1 MKKYLKLIFIS
12 ILVFSVCGCS
22 NKDLLSQT
30 EEISNVIIKLYQ
42 DIYYDYSKLP
52 KESIKIINDLKDYEE
67 SNEKS
72 INLTKNMLLNP
83 ESYTEEKDSD
93 GVFLKDNEYHVYY
106 NKLKFIN
113 EDESGRKYAIVNAN
127 SEVAIIY
134 KDEWPILYKD
144 TKDNTNYRY
153 RYMDNVKEENK
164 IVYYYRSYG
173 NSSGMTITYLLNNN
187 KITSAEL
194 DYTSYYAYDIVK
206 RENNES
212 NNGILIIFSII
223 VILIVAVGVLI
234 KVKKTQTI

>member
-30 EEISNVIIKLYQ
+30 EEMSNVIIKLYQ

-72 INLTKNMLLNP
+72 INLLNP

-106 NKLKFIN
+106 NKLDFIN

-144 TKDNTNYRY
+144 TKDNEITDIFIPDDDLERLVVHMNLMY
-153 RYMDNVKEENK
+153 
-164 IVYYYRSYG
+164 
-173 NSSGMTITYLLNNN
+173 SSGEFERSKTYNL
-187 KITSAEL
+187 
-194 DYTSYYAYDIVK
+194 
-206 RENNES
+206 
-212 NNGILIIFSII
+212 
-223 VILIVAVGVLI
+223 
-234 KVKKTQTI
+234 KK